1 MLFFFRKVSWLSRQF
16 RKPTQ
21 VISVR
26 DYDDY
31 YRRKF
36 TTTTTA
42 NGHAGGSGGGD
53 LISGSEDRCHDECSC
68 CNLPPWAV
76 SSSPSHVLSA
86 GAVTDSS
93 AVLVRRA
100 ASPGP
105 KTTTTA
111 DLSFDSYRSR
121 GFLTAAN
128 LSHNTRR
135 HSGRR
140 PHHANGGLRITTTT
154 QVFSVDDNKRPLQ
167 TTVNYNQHFTNHRR
181 KSVY

>member
-1 MLFFFRKVSWLSRQF
+1 M
-16 RKPTQ
+16 
-21 VISVR
+21 R

-42 NGHAGGSGGGD
+42 NGQAGGGGGGGGGGD
-53 LISGSEDRCHDECSC
+53 GDGDLMSGNEERCHDECSC

-135 HSGRR
+135 HNSGRC

-154 QVFSVDDNKRPLQ
+154 TQVFSVDDNKGPLQ